1 VNDGR
6 DNFDFAVF
14 VAKRRFPTCAFTEYL
29 SRFGMSNVRNLG
41 LQWHPTKRDIEPVWW
56 LLRV

>member
-1 VNDGR
+1 
-6 DNFDFAVF
+6 
-14 VAKRRFPTCAFTEYL
+14 L

-41 LQWHPTKRDIEPVWW
+41 LQRHPTKRDIEPVWW